1 MKSNNN
7 KKKYNE
13 KKTIK
18 DIKSFLEAFNALN
31 DFCAFRISWCGSPSQ
46 LFTTTQKDRA

>member
-1 MKSNNN
+1 MRSNNN

-18 DIKSFLEAFNALN
+18 DIKSFLEAFKAFN
-31 DFCAFRISWCGSPSQ
+31 DFCASRISWCGSPRQ
-46 LFTTTQKDRA
+46 PYTTTKKDRA